1 MTRQRLHP
9 GHSAPDRDV
18 ARGVQH
24 VSVVKNSAPIF
35 GTTMLIREGEYPC
48 RCGISVDPE
57 PPGYVATAPG
67 YVKHFYTIAGAT
79 KALAKLGF
87 DAFGRK
93 VSK

>member
-1 MTRQRLHP
+1 M
-9 GHSAPDRDV
+9 
-18 ARGVQH
+18 
-24 VSVVKNSAPIF
+24 KNSAPIF

-48 RCGISVDPE
+48 RCGISVDPN

-67 YVKHFYTIAGAT
+67 FVKHFATVAGAT

-93 VSK
+93 VAS